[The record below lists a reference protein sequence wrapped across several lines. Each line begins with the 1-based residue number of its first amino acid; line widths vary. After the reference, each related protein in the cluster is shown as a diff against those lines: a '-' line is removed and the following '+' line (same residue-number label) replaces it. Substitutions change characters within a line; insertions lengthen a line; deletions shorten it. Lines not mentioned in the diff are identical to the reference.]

1 MTGTIGSYKCNTLYI
16 LITIVESSSEKYML
30 GIKFCLHTSSLAA
43 RLMPVGIDA
52 VRALA
57 TRWVHVCTLH
67 TDYIASSFSV
77 CWVELMLSVSVEV

>member
-16 LITIVESSSEKYML
+16 LIIIVESSSEKYML

-43 RLMPVGIDA
+43 QLMPVGIDA

-57 TRWVHVCTLH
+57 TRCMSAPFTLI
-67 TDYIASSFSV
+67 TSPLPSPFVGLD
-77 CWVELMLSVSVEV
+77 